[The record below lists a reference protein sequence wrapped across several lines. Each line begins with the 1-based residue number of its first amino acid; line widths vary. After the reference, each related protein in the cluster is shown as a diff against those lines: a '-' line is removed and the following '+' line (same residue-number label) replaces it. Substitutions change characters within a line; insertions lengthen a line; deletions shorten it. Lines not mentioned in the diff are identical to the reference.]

1 MGRKEFFREIDDL
14 TRLRVLVVTDR
25 GLVTRFMIQLEAFS
39 KEKWTPVVRYDSYHG
54 FAHLDILH
62 PDGRQDKIRSVA
74 KDLNEALN
82 TAFAD
87 LLTNWEY
94 YVSAYLKEQ

>member
-25 GLVTRFMIQLEAFS
+25 GLVTRFMVQLEAFS

-54 FAHLDILH
+54 FAHIDILH
-62 PDGRQDKIRSVA
+62 PDRRQDKIRSVA
-74 KDLNEALN
+74 KDLNESLN